1 MMNKKVIGYIFLFFL
16 LFISHLLLITQII
29 GLKKEVKTLQIKTE
43 ELGKSLI
50 EHQEHQDLQIE
61 TINNGITSILSK
73 QEENKT
79 EIKNDLAKINQKA
92 DAQFSK
98 TVGMS
103 KTYDTILEEQK
114 KKTIDT
120 AEKDKSILVA
130 KKNAL
135 ALYKKGSY
143 SDAYDEY
150 KKLVQ
155 AYTEDMECR
164 LYKAK
169 SLYYKNRADSSSYA
183 EILKDIRILKQNATA
198 DDEILEIEKSIVAE
212 KDGLDE

>member
-1 MMNKKVIGYIFLFFL
+1 M
-16 LFISHLLLITQII
+16 
-29 GLKKEVKTLQIKTE
+29 
-43 ELGKSLI
+43 GKSLI

-164 LYKAK
+164 LYKAQ
-169 SLYYKNRADSSSYA
+169 SLYYKNRADSSSDA

-212 KDGLDE
+212 KEGLDE